1 LGRPYH
7 RFFLGLI
14 CWFSF
19 CPGDN
24 MDVWTT
30 YYPKSNPYLLPYSK
44 WFIVIYLS
52 ICNWSLIKKHTCI
65 NVDLVMSLA
74 LKFSS
79 RIWYMWIDIMVAIQ
93 SNRFYLAFVTSVLV
107 WRWIKRYVISWTD
120 EKNLFC
126 SANLSPYCEMAS

>member
-30 YYPKSNPYLLPYSK
+30 YYPKVQPLSTSLLQVVYSNIFKYLQL
-44 WFIVIYLS
+44 I
-52 ICNWSLIKKHTCI
+52 LIKKHTCI
-65 NVDLVMSLA
+65 NVDVVMSLA

-79 RIWYMWIDIMVAIQ
+79 RIWYMWIDIMLAIQ
-93 SNRFYLAFVTSVLV
+93 SNGFYLAFVTSVLV
-107 WRWIKRYVISWTD
+107 WCWIKRYVISWTD

-126 SANLSPYCEMAS
+126 SSNLSPYCEMAS